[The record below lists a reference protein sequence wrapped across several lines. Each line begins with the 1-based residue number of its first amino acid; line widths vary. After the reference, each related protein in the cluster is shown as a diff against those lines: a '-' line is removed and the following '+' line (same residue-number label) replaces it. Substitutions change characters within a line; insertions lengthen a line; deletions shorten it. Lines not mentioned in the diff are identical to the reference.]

1 MSRMDVE
8 DLKEGDL
15 VLVETQISRFST
27 SETPPKYAAYRT
39 AGRAHKRKA
48 FTEWKTMFELGSISL
63 LREGP
68 DLRRRVG
75 FGMGDFA
82 DAI

>member
-15 VLVETQISRFST
+15 VLMETQISRFST
-27 SETPPKYAAYRT
+27 SETPAKYSAYRT
-39 AGRAHKRKA
+39 AGKAQKKKA
-48 FTEWKTMFELGSISL
+48 FAEWKAMFELGSISL

-75 FGMGDFA
+75 FGLSDFA
-82 DAI
+82 DTI